1 MSPCLIARGG
11 GTQDPLSVIAA
22 GGKPGVG
29 VGQETDRGGHR
40 GTTPP
45 PGQFLLL
52 GVPDGHFQ
60 HQLWGELEKLG
71 VIAVGLEQERQ
82 DIEAASRG
90 FPALLNTDL
99 GTESPVTSL
108 PLPLPTQ
115 QAHGLKQAL
124 RGLSVMRGVEESKTK
139 PKSKPPL
146 QAQSDLITEPG
157 QLLLGTQVSVFQ
169 KGSPVPAVHTEG
181 VRAESD

>member
-1 MSPCLIARGG
+1 MAQAGSERPLVSLPDSQG

-99 GTESPVTSL
+99 GTEFPRHISAP
-108 PLPLPTQ
+108 
-115 QAHGLKQAL
+115 A
-124 RGLSVMRGVEESKTK
+124 
-139 PKSKPPL
+139 PPNT
-146 QAQSDLITEPG
+146 A
-157 QLLLGTQVSVFQ
+157 GT
-169 KGSPVPAVHTEG
+169 
-181 VRAESD
+181 RAEASSAGSLGYERS